1 MDNVVLV
8 PEREFSEFKNWKS
21 SRGAGGIVQAVRN
34 PEQREMVKKFH
45 AAQEIFND
53 SSRPYELRKAQYDET
68 MRDFHTLKNKI
79 SGFRPNSIPAMGKTS
94 KKRADDEDDKE
105 KSVDDVVDLMPD
117 SLKSN
122 ARNLMKRIQKNTDEN
137 LISWSPANGEVSIR
151 GRRLEGSNI
160 ADLVG
165 DVMRSSS
172 SKSSRKENP
181 NRVAFIDALAEMNAP
196 ETLIKN
202 RDALKQFRQMKENNA
217 PSPAKRTRAIV
228 GENYHHQPPGIPE
241 HILKESDY
249 DDDDDYDVA
258 DEKLYRDTDLK
269 KSNASPMSK
278 MKKAIEW
285 ANTK

>member
-122 ARNLMKRIQKNTDEN
+122 ARNLMKRIQNNTDEN
-137 LISWSPANGEVSIR
+137 LISWSPNGEVSIR
-151 GRRLEGSNI
+151 GRRLRGAILPIS
-160 ADLVG
+160 LV
-165 DVMRSSS
+165 
-172 SKSSRKENP
+172 
-181 NRVAFIDALAEMNAP
+181 
-196 ETLIKN
+196 T
-202 RDALKQFRQMKENNA
+202 
-217 PSPAKRTRAIV
+217 
-228 GENYHHQPPGIPE
+228 
-241 HILKESDY
+241 
-249 DDDDDYDVA
+249 
-258 DEKLYRDTDLK
+258 
-269 KSNASPMSK
+269 
-278 MKKAIEW
+278 
-285 ANTK
+285 